1 MRARPTSWTSRSAAA
16 RPGVY
21 DFDITVRSVDK
32 GWDYYADAFEVLS
45 PDGKVLGQRILLH
58 PHETE
63 QPFTR
68 DLYGVRVPA
77 GITEVVVRARHK
89 PRGYGGDAQGQV
101 AGPVGRGVIEK
112 QKLSGMNSPGRTCP
126 LRSLAT
132 RPPPVAASRRPVRNA
147 LRST

>member
-1 MRARPTSWTSRSAAA
+1 LKRIGFLLLAIAASFAHAGEADVVDVKVRRSA
-16 RPGVY
+16 PGVY
-21 DFDITVRSVDK
+21 DFDVTVRSVDK
-32 GWDYYADAFEVLS
+32 GWDYYADAFEVLA

-89 PRGYGGDAQGQV
+89 PRGYGSA
-101 AGPVGRGVIEK
+101 
-112 QKLSGMNSPGRTCP
+112 T
-126 LRSLAT
+126 LR
-132 RPPPVAASRRPVRNA
+132 VR
-147 LRST
+147 LPDR